1 LINNIINLENS
12 TIQFSMRFT
21 EIETFRALMRT
32 GTTRKA
38 AQLLQVT
45 QPAISQSIKR
55 LEAQAGVQLFERKNA
70 RLQATPEAAALMV
83 EVERSFV
90 GMDAIEHRLRSLR
103 DFGVGRLEIACY
115 PAFGLGF
122 MPRALAR
129 MSARLSTKVHQ
140 PWPQV
145 SLQVQSSKDVRDRV
159 AAGLCDFGL
168 LADELPLEGLD
179 HSVFAKMAGVVV
191 MPPGHALARYPV
203 ISPQQLGEV
212 PFIALNPEDASRRR
226 LEAALQAQGISLR
239 IAAHTPYAVSVCEMA
254 LRGLGVGLVNPIT
267 ALDYAERGLQV
278 RKLSI
283 DIQFSCVLA
292 LPSGKLMSGT
302 AQRFLADLRKQLA
315 HDEALIKKLV
325 RKTD

>member
-1 LINNIINLENS
+1 
-12 TIQFSMRFT
+12 MRFT

-55 LEAQAGVQLFERKNA
+55 LEEQAGVQLFERRNA
-70 RLQATPEAAALMV
+70 RLQPTPEATALMV

-129 MSARLSTKVHQ
+129 MRERLGAKAHQ

-145 SLQVQSSKDVRDRV
+145 SLQVLSSKDVRDRV

-168 LADELPLEGLD
+168 MADELPLDGID
-179 HSVFAKMAGVVV
+179 HSDFARMKGVVV
-191 MPPGHALARYPV
+191 MPAGHALTRFKTIAPK
-203 ISPQQLGEV
+203 QLAEI

-226 LEAALQAQGISLR
+226 LEATLREHDVSLKV
-239 IAAHTPYAVSVCEMA
+239 AAHTPYAASVCELA
-254 LRGLGVGLVNPIT
+254 LQGLGVGLVNPIT
-267 ALDYAERGLQV
+267 ALDYVERGLV
-278 RKLSI
+278 MRRLSV
-283 DIQFSCVLA
+283 DVKFACVLV
-292 LPSGKLMSGT
+292 LPSGKVLSQT
-302 AQRFLADLRKQLA
+302 TQAFLATMRHQLA
-315 HDEALIKKLV
+315 QDELRLKGLLK
-325 RKTD
+325 